1 MNNSTW
7 GVMTRFETPEDLLA
21 ACEKV
26 RDAGY
31 KKIDA
36 YAPFPIHG
44 LTEALGKPKTKI
56 QWLIL
61 AAGIC
66 GGSGGFFM
74 QWYANVV
81 AWPWNVGGRPFNSW
95 PSFMPVT
102 FELTVLSAAL
112 VAVIGMFALCGF
124 PEPYHPVFNLDEFEG
139 ASNDKF
145 FVCIMST
152 DTKFDLCK
160 TKEFMNSLQG
170 DGVFEV
176 AP

>member
-1 MNNSTW
+1 MSKSTW
-7 GVMTRFETPEDLLA
+7 GVMTRFDTPEDLLA

-61 AAGIC
+61 AGGIF
-66 GGSGGFFM
+66 GGFGGFFM

-81 AWPWNVGGRPFNSW
+81 SWPWNVGGRPLNSW

-102 FELTVLSAAL
+102 FELTILCAAL

-139 ASNDKF
+139 ASKDKF
-145 FVCIMST
+145 FVCIMSK
-152 DTKFDLCK
+152 DSKFDIAK
-160 TKEFMNSLQG
+160 TKQFMESLKG

-176 AP
+176 QP